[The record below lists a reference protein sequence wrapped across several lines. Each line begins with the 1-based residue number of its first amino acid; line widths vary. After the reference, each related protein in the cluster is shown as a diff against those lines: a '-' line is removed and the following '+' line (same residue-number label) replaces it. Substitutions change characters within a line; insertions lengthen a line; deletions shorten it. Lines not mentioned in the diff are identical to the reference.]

1 MSGGAEMI
9 AGAVVQRVAGMLG
22 QAAWERVELLQRFSD
37 DFEEMKGTLITVK
50 AVTGDAEKRSQGSE
64 SVRLW
69 LKKLKSAAY
78 NIEDMIDELEANTKI
93 WRSSTCPVKL
103 VFMSFHPLITR
114 FTLSNKMRKIR
125 EELDKIAEEHR
136 KFNFLQLAD
145 TRPVNMNNQETSV
158 VSSDKIEMIGRESEK
173 TRILNLALQNDDPAK
188 ISIIPIVGLGGMG
201 KTTLAKSVFVAKETN
216 MFEVKAWVHVSMEFD
231 VNKIVAA
238 IISQVEGSLQAND
251 TRLQNLNSCLQ
262 RILSGK
268 IFLIVLDDLWE
279 KRGDSLEKLMKM
291 LQYGKE
297 GSKIIVTTRSDQVA
311 KALSIIRPS
320 EFHTVPPTRLEALS
334 SDDCFSIMNP
344 SLQGNRLDVDLI
356 KIGEEIA
363 KKCGGVP
370 LVAKALGY
378 VMNKHCTKE
387 AWIALKDSNILEIKD
402 DDYGIMSGLMLSYYH
417 MPSHQKL
424 CFMYCSVFPKSHNID
439 HDSLIQQWVA
449 LGFIQG
455 DHGISLHQVGQDCIN
470 DFLGMSFLTHSTT
483 PEVLDSGRFK
493 PTLKFHMHDVVHD
506 LTRYVASEE
515 FSYVKTMMHNNRT
528 DNRNCHYQLLM
539 NHEESSSAFKSLPPK
554 VRAMHFRE
562 CNKLHLP
569 KQAFSQA
576 LYLRVLDLS
585 GCHVSELPGSV
596 CKLKL
601 LRYLDASNLP
611 IPNFPKSL
619 NRLLN
624 LQTLIL
630 SNTSLKALPTNVGC
644 LQKLQYFDLSG
655 CVNLHELP
663 TSFGNLSALLFL
675 NLASCHELP
684 TLPESFGKLHKL
696 QFLNLS
702 DCYKLHSLP
711 ESCCQLHDL
720 THLELSDCHNLEKVP
735 DCIDQLSKLE
745 YLNMTSCSK
754 VQMLPESL
762 CKLMMLKHLNLSFC
776 VKLKHLPASIGVL
789 RLQSLDLEGCLFLD
803 GLPDSI
809 FNMSTLVHVE
819 TAFFADLI
827 ESKVDKLRE
836 QLNLKRSCELDGR
849 GDLWS
854 QILELEKTPCL
865 ELQIKDLQNVKN
877 LEGADQAKLLNSSN
891 LTSLWLSWGH
901 GESSMVEHADA
912 SVDKSVLEK
921 LVPPRNLRHLHL
933 NGYMSI
939 DFSRWML
946 ELPSYLPHLSTIVL
960 LNLKGCSHLPP
971 LGRLPNLRALWLGRM
986 PNLKSVGREF
996 YGDYGSCWKLRMIL
1010 LNGMDNLEGWWTT
1023 RTSNEDEEFLIPN
1036 LHLLLAFDCPK
1047 LKFLPYPPRS
1057 VTWAVENSDHVLP
1070 EHGFGNL
1077 SSITSPYVLCIM
1089 GTSPSPEA
1097 WHRAR
1102 YLCSIENLVLLSLT
1116 GLTTLPEVI
1125 RCFISLRKFNV
1136 EECDD
1141 LETLPEWLGD
1151 LTSLREIEIVS
1162 CPMLSS
1168 LPESIQRLTELKKL
1182 RITDCPALSEKC
1194 QGEDKHKIAH
1204 IPEVEFE

>member
-1 MSGGAEMI
+1 MI
-9 AGAVVQRVAGMLG
+9 ASAVIQHVGSMLG
-22 QAAWERVELLQRFSD
+22 DKAWERIELLWN
-37 DFEEMKGTLITVK
+37 FENDAKEMKDKMFNLQV
-50 AVTGDAEKRSQGSE
+50 ALNNAEKRSQESE
-64 SVRLW
+64 DVLARLW
-69 LKKLKSAAY
+69 LKKYKSVAY
-78 NIEDMIDELEANTKI
+78 DMEDTLDELGANAMI
-93 WRSSTCPVKL
+93 WRNSTCTAKFFFSSINPL
-103 VFMSFHPLITR
+103 VVRITMSD
-114 FTLSNKMRKIR
+114 KMRNIR
-125 EELDKIAEEHR
+125 VMLDKIVEDQT
-136 KFNFLQLAD
+136 KFRFLTLP
-145 TRPVNMNNQETSV
+145 TPTSQ
-158 VSSDKIEMIGRESEK
+158 DRRESEK
-173 TRILNLALQNDDPAK
+173 KDILTKVLQKNGEK
-188 ISIIPIVGLGGMG
+188 ESFIIPVVGLGGM
-201 KTTLAKSVFVAKETN
+201 
-216 MFEVKAWVHVSMEFD
+216 
-231 VNKIVAA
+231 
-238 IISQVEGSLQAND
+238 
-251 TRLQNLNSCLQ
+251 
-262 RILSGK
+262 
-268 IFLIVLDDLWE
+268 
-279 KRGDSLEKLMKM
+279 
-291 LQYGKE
+291 
-297 GSKIIVTTRSDQVA
+297 
-311 KALSIIRPS
+311 
-320 EFHTVPPTRLEALS
+320 
-334 SDDCFSIMNP
+334 
-344 SLQGNRLDVDLI
+344 
-356 KIGEEIA
+356 
-363 KKCGGVP
+363 
-370 LVAKALGY
+370 
-378 VMNKHCTKE
+378 
-387 AWIALKDSNILEIKD
+387 
-402 DDYGIMSGLMLSYYH
+402 
-417 MPSHQKL
+417 
-424 CFMYCSVFPKSHNID
+424 
-439 HDSLIQQWVA
+439 
-449 LGFIQG
+449 
-455 DHGISLHQVGQDCIN
+455 
-470 DFLGMSFLTHSTT
+470 
-483 PEVLDSGRFK
+483 
-493 PTLKFHMHDVVHD
+493 
-506 LTRYVASEE
+506 
-515 FSYVKTMMHNNRT
+515 
-528 DNRNCHYQLLM
+528 
-539 NHEESSSAFKSLPPK
+539 
-554 VRAMHFRE
+554 
-562 CNKLHLP
+562 
-569 KQAFSQA
+569 AFSHA
-576 LYLRVLDLS
+576 LFLRVLDLS

-611 IPNFPKSL
+611 IPNLPKFL

-711 ESCCQLHDL
+711 ESCCQLDDL

-776 VKLKHLPASIGVL
+776 VKLRHLPASIGVL
-789 RLQSLDLEGCLFLD
+789 RLQSLDLQGCFFLV

-819 TAFFADLI
+819 RGLFAFHI
-827 ESKVDKLRE
+827 RSEVDKLRE
-836 QLNLKRSCELDGR
+836 QLNLERSCVLDGR

-865 ELQIKDLQNVKN
+865 ELLIKGLKNVKN

-912 SVDKSVLEK
+912 SVEKSVLEK

-933 NGYMSI
+933 DGYMSI

-946 ELPSYLPHLSTIVL
+946 ELPSYLPHLSTIFL
-960 LNLKGCSHLPP
+960 SNLKGCSHLPP
-971 LGRLPNLRALWLGRM
+971 LGRLPNLRALCLARM

-996 YGDYGSCWKLRMIL
+996 YGDHGSCWKLRMIL
-1010 LNGMDNLEGWWTT
+1010 LEGMDNLEGWWTT

-1036 LHLLLAFDCPK
+1036 LHLLFASNCPK

-1057 VTWAVENSDHVLP
+1057 VTWAVRNSDHVFP

-1077 SSITSPYVLCIM
+1077 SSITSPYYLLIA

-1102 YLCSIENLVLLSLT
+1102 YLCSIENLALGSLT

-1125 RCFISLRKFNV
+1125 RSFISLRVFLV
-1136 EECDD
+1136 EDCYD

-1151 LTSLREIEIVS
+1151 LTSLRQIEIGS

-1168 LPESIQRLTELKKL
+1168 LPESIQRLTGLKKL
-1182 RITDCPALSEKC
+1182 RIANCLALSEKC

-1204 IPEVEFE
+1204 IPEVKFE

>member
-1 MSGGAEMI
+1 MLYVLHIGAFKYTKAKHKSAAMSGGPDMI
-9 AGAVVQRVAGMLG
+9 ASAVIQHVGSMLG
-22 QAAWERVELLQRFSD
+22 DKAWERIKLLWN
-37 DFEEMKGTLITVK
+37 FENDAKEMKDKMFNLQV
-50 AVTGDAEKRSQGSE
+50 ALNNAEKRSQESE
-64 SVRLW
+64 DALARLW
-69 LKKLKSAAY
+69 LKKYKSVAY
-78 NIEDMIDELEANTKI
+78 DMEDTLDELGANAMI
-93 WRSSTCPVKL
+93 WRNSTCTAKFFFSSINPL
-103 VFMSFHPLITR
+103 VVRITI
-114 FTLSNKMRKIR
+114 SDKMRNIR
-125 EELDKIAEEHR
+125 VMLDKIIEEQT
-136 KFNFLQLAD
+136 KFRFLTLPTPTSQD
-145 TRPVNMNNQETSV
+145 SKKKWRETFIG
-158 VSSDKIEMIGRESEK
+158 DRDEIEVIGREREK
-173 TRILNLALQNDDPAK
+173 KDILTKVLQKNGEK
-188 ISIIPIVGLGGMG
+188 ESFIIPVVGLGGMG
-201 KTTLAKSVFVAKETN
+201 KTTLAKAVYTDKETN
-216 MFEVKAWVHVSMEFD
+216 MFDVKAWVHVSMDFQL
-231 VNKIVAA
+231 NKIVSA
-238 IISQVEGSLQAND
+238 IISQVEGSTPAND
-251 TRLQNLNSCLQ
+251 VDLQYLKSQLD
-262 RILSGK
+262 RILHGK
-268 IFLIVLDDLWE
+268 IYLIVLDDLWE
-279 KRGDSLEKLMKM
+279 EERSKLEDLMNM
-291 LQYGKE
+291 LQSGMK
-297 GSKIIVTTRSDQVA
+297 GSNIIVTTRSEKVVSLVSTTTIHSSYFQIVDPI
-311 KALSIIRPS
+311 KLEGMSID
-320 EFHTVPPTRLEALS
+320 E
-334 SDDCFSIMNP
+334 CWSIMKPRN
-344 SLQGNRLDVDLI
+344 LGNGQLTDLVD
-356 KIGEEIA
+356 IGKDIA
-363 KKCGGVP
+363 QRCSGVP

-378 VMNKHCTKE
+378 VMQKQCTREEWLEIKNS
-387 AWIALKDSNILEIKD
+387 DILDIKD
-402 DDYGIMSGLMLSYYH
+402 DDKGILKGLLLSYYH
-417 MPSHQKL
+417 MPPQLQL
-424 CFMYCSVFPKSHNID
+424 CFMYCSIFPKNHDID
-439 HDSLIQQWVA
+439 HDCLIQQWIA
-449 LGFIQG
+449 LGFIQDTNG
-455 DHGISLHQVGQDCIN
+455 EQPLQKIGREYVN
-470 DFLGMSFLTHSTT
+470 EFLGMSFLTNLT
-483 PEVLDSGRFK
+483 PTVPASRSFE
-493 PTLKFHMHDVVHD
+493 PTLRLRMHDMVHD
-506 LTRYVASEE
+506 LARHVAGDELSCTNGVAN
-515 FSYVKTMMHNNRT
+515 STTKG
-528 DNRNCHYQLLM
+528 DKLICHYQLLM
-539 NHEESSSAFKSLPPK
+539 NSNESSSSKSLPPN

-562 CNKLHLP
+562 CNKLHVP
-569 KQAFSQA
+569 KQAFSHA

-630 SNTSLKALPTNVGC
+630 SNTSLKALPTNIGC

-720 THLELSDCHNLEKVP
+720 THLELSDCHNLEKVQ

-789 RLQSLDLEGCLFLD
+789 QLQRLDLEGCFFLD

-819 TAFFADLI
+819 RAIFGLYI
-827 ESKVDKLRE
+827 HSKVDKLRE

-865 ELQIKDLQNVKN
+865 ELEIKGLQNVKN
-877 LEGADQAKLLNSSN
+877 LEGADQAKLLNNSN
-891 LTSLWLSWGH
+891 LRRLALSWEH

-921 LVPPRNLRHLHL
+921 LVPPRNLQHLHL
-933 NGYMSI
+933 DGYMSI

-946 ELPSYLPHLSTIVL
+946 DLPSYLPHLTTIGL
-960 LNLKGCSHLPP
+960 TKLKGCSHLPP
-971 LGRLPNLRALWLGRM
+971 LGRLPNLRALFLDTM

-1010 LNGMDNLEGWWTT
+1010 MEGMDNLEGWWTT

-1036 LHLLLAFDCPK
+1036 LHLLFASNCPK

-1057 VTWAVENSDHVLP
+1057 MTWMVNNSDHVLP

-1077 SSITSPYVLCIM
+1077 SSITSPYYLFIA

-1102 YLCSIENLVLLSLT
+1102 YLCSIENLALGSLT

-1125 RCFISLRKFNV
+1125 RCFISLRVFLV
-1136 EECDD
+1136 EDCDD
-1141 LETLPEWLGD
+1141 LETLPEW
-1151 LTSLREIEIVS
+1151 
-1162 CPMLSS
+1162 
-1168 LPESIQRLTELKKL
+1168 
-1182 RITDCPALSEKC
+1182 
-1194 QGEDKHKIAH
+1194 
-1204 IPEVEFE
+1204 